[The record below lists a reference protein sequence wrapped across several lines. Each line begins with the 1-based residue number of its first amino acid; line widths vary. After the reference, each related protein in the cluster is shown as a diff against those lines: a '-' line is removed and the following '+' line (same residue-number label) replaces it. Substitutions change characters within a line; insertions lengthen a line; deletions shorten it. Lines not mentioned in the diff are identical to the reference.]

1 MFEEGKD
8 QIILVNGASGAG
20 KTEATKLMVRH
31 LVWMSGRTAIV
42 DDAGSSVTD
51 KIQDVILS
59 SNAAFEAFGNAFTVH
74 NKNSSRFGKFI
85 RLEYGTKDKAITSA
99 HVSQFLLEKS
109 RLVSPVN
116 GEGNFH
122 ILYQI
127 VQQSGDDVFHQLRL
141 GSRDYRDFAFLRGC
155 DDVER
160 PPLEDTKEALEKLGY
175 DTTAVFRI
183 LSGILHLGE
192 IQFEAK
198 NGDDE
203 VAAVASA
210 GSLLQDVAHL
220 LDLPGNVEDAA
231 ATLQKA
237 LTVRTTVVGNALPG
251 RRMSIQTMPMTPTQA
266 AESRNGLAKWLYGAI
281 FDGLFEAFND
291 ACGSTSSNLPFIGFL
306 DIFGF
311 EVLAVNSFEQLC
323 INYSNEAM
331 QAVFN
336 EHVFNNEVAVYKAEG
351 VDFSEVRF
359 DDNSDLL
366 SLLDGKRDSVFV
378 YLDEQ
383 TMLGKRGSDANLL
396 SNLIRRHRSSS
407 ATPCFELPRFGTG
420 EAFIIKHFAGDVEY
434 NISGFVAKNNDALH
448 ADLLKLATSSSS
460 PVIQR
465 MLTVDVDMDAEMFS
479 SIDKKKLKRISSH
492 QTMTGGNK
500 LLGKM
505 SVSRT
510 LRSEIASLKD
520 TLKRS
525 SPHFVRCVMPNNKA
539 APAPAWDQALVISQL
554 RFLGI
559 TETCRI
565 RRQGFPV
572 RRAYSDLAEEFR
584 ELLEAMETS
593 DDHDGGDTKES
604 VMRLLQYVLGAQGE
618 KGGWQLGTSRVFLRD
633 GKIDVLSSALQRLQ
647 REREA
652 ALRTRSAQTLQ
663 AEIRRLLAAQK
674 ANRLREERR
683 KLALEAQ
690 RRRELEER
698 EQRKEA
704 LRKMAEVER
713 RREAA
718 AQKVQAHARRIFAIR
733 LKEELLL
740 QEQSQMAAATKLQS
754 LHRTRSAGR
763 SFQKKK
769 SAAMVL
775 QKVARGHAKRK
786 FMSSKIGSATS
797 IQAAWRGRM
806 KRVRFRDVQA
816 ARAPWKPA
824 LRSNEFIIYASL
836 VKKRAEKGMAKVS
849 LAFSADANCC
859 IHRKPGCSMS
869 VRKMAVPVERLISAV
884 THRHQ

>member
-1 MFEEGKD
+1 MAALAQGAQKEYGAASGGETSPKRSKWIWLRKILDAKVPPGRRKVTPLQRRKGAQRSRGSLKAHYEWVLQEFSAMESKDDGSIALTVAVQGDDGGERRLGKEIVVKKGDFALYNDTHAGDHVDLSNMDDLHEAPLVDVLRRRFAKNYIYTCAGDAVVSINPFQSIDGLYDFTIAPSKPHLFWLTRRARENLFEEGKD

-20 KTEATKLMVRH
+20 KTEATKLMIRH

-42 DDAGSSVTD
+42 DDVGSSVTD

-127 VQQSGDDVFHQLRL
+127 VQQSDDDMFHKLRL

-160 PPLEDTKEALEKLGY
+160 PPLEETKEALVKLGY
-175 DTTAVFRI
+175 DTTAVLRI

-192 IQFEAK
+192 FQFEPK

-251 RRMSIQTMPMTPTQA
+251 RRMSIQTMPMTPMQA

-331 QAVFN
+331 QAFYN

-359 DDNSDLL
+359 YDNSELL

-407 ATPCFELPRFGTG
+407 ATPCFELP
-420 EAFIIKHFAGDVEY
+420 
-434 NISGFVAKNNDALH
+434 
-448 ADLLKLATSSSS
+448 
-460 PVIQR
+460 
-465 MLTVDVDMDAEMFS
+465 
-479 SIDKKKLKRISSH
+479 
-492 QTMTGGNK
+492 
-500 LLGKM
+500 
-505 SVSRT
+505 
-510 LRSEIASLKD
+510 
-520 TLKRS
+520 
-525 SPHFVRCVMPNNKA
+525 
-539 APAPAWDQALVISQL
+539 
-554 RFLGI
+554 
-559 TETCRI
+559 
-565 RRQGFPV
+565 
-572 RRAYSDLAEEFR
+572 
-584 ELLEAMETS
+584 
-593 DDHDGGDTKES
+593 
-604 VMRLLQYVLGAQGE
+604 
-618 KGGWQLGTSRVFLRD
+618 
-633 GKIDVLSSALQRLQ
+633 
-647 REREA
+647 
-652 ALRTRSAQTLQ
+652 
-663 AEIRRLLAAQK
+663 
-674 ANRLREERR
+674 
-683 KLALEAQ
+683 
-690 RRRELEER
+690 
-698 EQRKEA
+698 
-704 LRKMAEVER
+704 
-713 RREAA
+713 
-718 AQKVQAHARRIFAIR
+718 
-733 LKEELLL
+733 
-740 QEQSQMAAATKLQS
+740 
-754 LHRTRSAGR
+754 
-763 SFQKKK
+763 
-769 SAAMVL
+769 
-775 QKVARGHAKRK
+775 
-786 FMSSKIGSATS
+786 
-797 IQAAWRGRM
+797 
-806 KRVRFRDVQA
+806 
-816 ARAPWKPA
+816 
-824 LRSNEFIIYASL
+824 
-836 VKKRAEKGMAKVS
+836 
-849 LAFSADANCC
+849 
-859 IHRKPGCSMS
+859 
-869 VRKMAVPVERLISAV
+869 
-884 THRHQ
+884 